1 MCLYSNVWC
10 HSLDLYIYFLF
21 IYLYIYILLYLQIYF
36 LRVMYGERTWDFL
49 WALTFQDGGVSV
61 KRLWQELIG
70 CNYTV
75 RNQWR
80 TTINT
85 TNLAALWDD
94 RLAQQNFI
102 THNSR
107 HENDRQHKTSITH
120 LMHILCFL
128 FIPLVLKSFLSLS
141 KSRKEKDKYEIAQWV
156 LFIPTKFTR
165 MHITS

>member
-10 HSLDLYIYFLF
+10 HSLDFFFLKKNIF
-21 IYLYIYILLYLQIYF
+21 MKVKPLFADLLPPCHIWW
-36 LRVMYGERTWDFL
+36 ETWDFH

-61 KRLWQELIG
+61 KWLWQELIG

-85 TNLAALWDD
+85 TNLAALWGD

-141 KSRKEKDKYEIAQWV
+141 KSGKEKDKYEIAQWV